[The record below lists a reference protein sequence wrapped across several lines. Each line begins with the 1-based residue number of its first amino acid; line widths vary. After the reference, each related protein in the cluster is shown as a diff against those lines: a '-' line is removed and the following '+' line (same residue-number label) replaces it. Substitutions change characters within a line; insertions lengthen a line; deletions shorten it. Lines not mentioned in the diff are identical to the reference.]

1 LIYTN
6 ISFSFAIFDLSMD
19 DILTHLNLSFPFD
32 NPVLIF
38 ALILFIILFAP
49 ILLNKLRI
57 PHLIGLIIAGA
68 VIGPHGFNIVL
79 RDSSIILFGTVGLLY
94 IMFLAGLE
102 IDRREFKKNSWRSIL
117 FGIYTFTIPMGLG
130 FLAGRYILDFSLY
143 SSILLASMFATHTLI
158 AYPMIS
164 RMGVAKNRAVTV
176 TIGGTIITDTLALLV
191 LAAVVGLATDVV
203 TENFW
208 LRLSTSFL
216 IFAAIVIFLF
226 PVVARWFFKH
236 FDDNITQYLFVLGM
250 LYLAAFLAEAAGV
263 EPIIGAFLAGLS
275 LNRLIPNTSP
285 LMNRIEFV
293 GNALF
298 IPFFL
303 IGVGMLIDY
312 RAFIKDLDTLAVAG
326 VMVAVALFSKFI
338 AAWLTQKSFRFST
351 DERRLIF
358 GLSSSHAAATLAI
371 ILVGYN
377 IILNQPEIDEALLAG
392 EIIEP
397 LRLLNDTV
405 LNGTIMVILISCTI
419 ASFVAQRGAKNMAVS
434 QANDEPDDDNN
445 EERILMSLHD
455 LEHAAEMVDLCVTIK
470 SKRNRHGLYALH
482 VISNDTQGNE
492 VERNAKKILN
502 KAAVTAAATDNHL
515 RELLR
520 YDSNIANAI
529 TGVIREQRI
538 SDIIL
543 GLHRHQGFNDSFLGN
558 LTEVVL
564 ANCNTTSLIYKAVQP
579 LATVKRYLVIVPD
592 KAEREMG
599 FAFWLLKVWNIGR
612 NTGAKLVF
620 YASKNT
626 LAYLK
631 KIQKKHPVNAEFNEF
646 DDWDDFLILSREVKH
661 DDNLL
666 IILSRRSHPSYHENM
681 TKIPVYLNKYFQNN
695 GFILVYPMQ
704 SGVLDRELFDL
715 SNPAVLHAS
724 QGTVVEE
731 IERTISRLFKRK

>member
-1 LIYTN
+1 MKEF
-6 ISFSFAIFDLSMD
+6 FS
-19 DILTHLNLSFPFD
+19 HLNLSLPLE

-68 VIGPHGFNIVL
+68 VIGPHGLNFVM

-102 IDRREFKKNSWRSIL
+102 IDRREFKKNSWKSL
-117 FGIYTFTIPMGLG
+117 WFGIFTFTIPMGLG
-130 FLAGRYILDFSLY
+130 LLASIYIFDFSLH

-176 TIGGTIITDTLALLV
+176 AVGGTVITDTLALLV
-191 LAAVVGLATDVV
+191 LAAIAGLATGTLSD
-203 TENFW
+203 NFW
-208 LRLSTSFL
+208 LRLSASFI

-226 PVVARWFFKH
+226 PLIARWFFKH
-236 FDDNITQYLFVLGM
+236 FDDNITQYVFVLGM
-250 LYLAAFLAEAAGV
+250 LFLAAFLAEAVGI

-275 LNRLIPNTSP
+275 LNRLIPSTSP

-312 RAFIKDLDTLAVAG
+312 RAFINDWETVQVAG
-326 VMVAVALFSKFI
+326 IMIVVALVSKFA
-338 AAWLTQKSFRFST
+338 AAWLTQKTFRFSI

-377 IILNQPEIDEALLAG
+377 IILGYNEYN
-392 EIIEP
+392 EP
-397 LRLLNDTV
+397 IRLLNDSV
-405 LNGTIMVILISCTI
+405 LNGTIVIILVTCTF

-434 QANDEPDDDNN
+434 QANEEPDDNDN
-445 EERILMSLHD
+445 EERILMPLPD
-455 LEHAAEMVDLCVTIK
+455 MEHASEMVDLCVTVK
-470 SKRNRHGLYALH
+470 SARNRNGLYALH
-482 VISNDTQGNE
+482 VIPNSIQGNE
-492 VERNAKKILN
+492 AEKNAKQVLD
-502 KAAVTAAATDNHL
+502 KAAMTAAATDNHL
-515 RELLR
+515 VELLR
-520 YDSNIANAI
+520 YDSNVANAI
-529 TGVIREQRI
+529 NGVVRERRI
-538 SDIIL
+538 SDLIL
-543 GLHRHQGFNDSFLGN
+543 GLHRNKNISDSFLGS
-558 LTEVVL
+558 LTEDIL
-564 ANCNTTSLIYKAVQP
+564 TNCNTTTLIYKAVQP

-592 KAEREMG
+592 KAERELG
-599 FAFWLLKVWNIGR
+599 FVFWLLKVWNIGR

-620 YASKNT
+620 YTSKNT
-626 LAYLK
+626 QAYLK
-631 KIQKKHPVNAEFNEF
+631 KIEQKHSVNAEFNEF
-646 DDWDDFLILSREVKH
+646 DNWEDFLILSRDVKP
-661 DDNLL
+661 DDNLV
-666 IILSRRSHPSYHENM
+666 IVLSRRSHPSYNENM
-681 TKIPVYLNKYFQNN
+681 AKIPVYLNKYFQDN

-704 SGVLDRELFDL
+704 SGVLDREMIDFV
-715 SNPAVLHAS
+715 NPAVLHAS
-724 QGTVVEE
+724 QGTVVEDL
-731 IERTISRLFKRK
+731 ERTIAKLFRRK